1 MGSRI
6 EAKPNLNTLPRSSTS
21 SARRSPSP
29 RGSETTKP
37 IVIKDD
43 DDDVKPKEELDPSR
57 IAEAK
62 SRHEADLKKHAYE
75 DNSALR
81 IEDE

>member
-1 MGSRI
+1 M
-6 EAKPNLNTLPRSSTS
+6 
-21 SARRSPSP
+21 
-29 RGSETTKP
+29 ETTKP

>member
-6 EAKPNLNTLPRSSTS
+6 EAKPNLNTLPSGSTS
-21 SARRSPSP
+21 SARRSSSP